1 MKECSKS
8 IMRRMR
14 EPNFVKRYFVGSGLD
29 VGGGPDPL
37 GLYREM
43 FPKMRGVRTFDREDG
58 DAEAL
63 DGIEADSLDFVH
75 ASHTL
80 EHMRDPARALASWF
94 RVLKPG
100 GHLIVTV
107 PDEDLYEQGKF
118 PSTWNGDHK
127 HTFTIWK
134 SHSWSTHSRNLVELV
149 TALGPAAEIVLIQK
163 LDDSYRYT
171 LPRFD
176 QTLTPIGECG
186 IECVVRKRT
195 TAEIEAGGRT
205 PPVGVVTPTEAALL
219 TGFKPE

>member
-8 IMRRMR
+8 IARRLR
-14 EPNFVKRYFVGSGLD
+14 EPNFLNRYFAGSGLD
-29 VGGGPDPL
+29 IGGGPDPL
-37 GLYREM
+37 SLYREL
-43 FPKMRGVRTFDREDG
+43 FPKMRGVQTFDKEDG
-58 DAEAL
+58 DAAVLAGLEDA
-63 DGIEADSLDFVH
+63 SFDFVH

-80 EHMRDPARALASWF
+80 EHMVDPAAAVAQWF
-94 RVLKPG
+94 RVVKPG

-107 PDEDLYEQGKF
+107 PDEDLYEQGEF

-134 SHSWSTHSRNLVELV
+134 SKSWSKGSKNLVELL
-149 TALGPAAEIVLIQK
+149 TGLGAAAEIVLIQK

-186 IECVVRKRT
+186 IEAVVRKRT
-195 TAEIEAGGRT
+195 QAELDAGGRR
-205 PPVGVVTPTEAALL
+205 PPLGVVSSVEAQLL
-219 TGFKPE
+219 TGFKE

>member
-8 IMRRMR
+8 IARRMR
-14 EPNFVKRYFVGSGLD
+14 EPNFVNRYFVGSGLD

-37 GLYREM
+37 GLYREL
-43 FPKMRGVRTFDREDG
+43 FPKLRGVRTFDREDG
-58 DAEAL
+58 DAQTL
-63 DGIEADSLDFVH
+63 DGIEDASLDFVH

-80 EHMRDPARALASWF
+80 EHMADPAQALVHWF
-94 RVLKPG
+94 RVVKPG
-100 GHLIVTV
+100 GHLVITV
-107 PDEDLYEQGKF
+107 PDEDLYEQGTF

-134 SHSWSTHSRNLVELV
+134 SRSWSAQSRNIVEML
-149 TALGPAAEIVLIQK
+149 TALGPAAEIVLVQK

-186 IECVVRKRT
+186 IECDLH
-195 TAEIEAGGRT
+195 
-205 PPVGVVTPTEAALL
+205 GVID
-219 TGFKPE
+219 TGL

>member
-14 EPNFVKRYFVGSGLD
+14 EPNFANRYFVGSGLD

-37 GLYREM
+37 SLYREL
-43 FPKMRGVRTFDREDG
+43 FPRMRGVQTFDKEDG
-58 DAEAL
+58 DAEIL
-63 DGIEADSLDFVH
+63 EAIADESMDFVH
-75 ASHTL
+75 SSHTL
-80 EHMRDPARALASWF
+80 EHMRDPAQALQNWF
-94 RVLKPG
+94 RAVKPG
-100 GHLIVTV
+100 GHLIITV
-107 PDEDLYEQGKF
+107 PDEDLYEQGQF

-134 SHSWSTHSRNLVELV
+134 ARSWSANSHNLTELV
-149 TALGPAAEIVLIQK
+149 TALGPAAEIALLQK

-186 IECVVRKRT
+186 IECVVRKRPA
-195 TAEIEAGGRT
+195 AEIDAGGRK
-205 PPVGVVTPTEAALL
+205 PPMGVVSRVETALL
-219 TGFKPE
+219 TGFDPD